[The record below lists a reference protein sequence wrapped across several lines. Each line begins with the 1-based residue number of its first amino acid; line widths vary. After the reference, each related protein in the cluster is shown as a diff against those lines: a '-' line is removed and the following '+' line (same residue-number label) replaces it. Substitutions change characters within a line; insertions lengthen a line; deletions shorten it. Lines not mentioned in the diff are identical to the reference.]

1 MFLLDNVLIILV
13 VMALFF
19 LIFTFLNIYTFGK
32 DFLTSVYLT
41 FIFLDLFFKMPLKA
55 VNSVYGEREK
65 LLEAL
70 DNDNKLTDEQKN
82 KIRHILEKRSR
93 LFITLYKAGEF
104 SYTELMIS
112 LTEWFKNRPFKV
124 KLVRTSAAKNRKK
137 KYETKYLS
145 EKKKDLICL
154 EA

>member
-1 MFLLDNVLIILV
+1 MFLLDNFIIILV
-13 VMALFF
+13 VMVLFF

-55 VNSVYGEREK
+55 VNSVYSEREK
-65 LLEAL
+65 LLEKLEA
-70 DNDNKLTDEQKN
+70 DTKLTDEQKN
-82 KIRHILEKRSR
+82 NIRHVLAKRSR
-93 LFITLYKAGEF
+93 LFIALYRAGEF

-112 LTEWFKNRPFKV
+112 LTEWYKNRPFRV
-124 KLVRTSAAKNRKK
+124 VRTSAVKQRKK
-137 KYETKYLS
+137 NYETKYLS

>member
-1 MFLLDNVLIILV
+1 MFLLDNFIIILV
-13 VMALFF
+13 VMVLFF

-55 VNSVYGEREK
+55 VNSVYSEREK
-65 LLEAL
+65 LLEKLEA
-70 DNDNKLTDEQKN
+70 DTKLTDEQKN
-82 KIRHILEKRSR
+82 NIRHVLAKRSR
-93 LFITLYKAGEF
+93 LFIALYRAGEF

-112 LTEWFKNRPFKV
+112 LTEWYKNRPFKV
-124 KLVRTSAAKNRKK
+124 VRTSAAKQRKK
-137 KYETKYLS
+137 NYETKYLS